1 MNSSETPGEPLNILM
16 LVDSLG
22 IGGTETHVL
31 AIAQILVKRKH
42 NVIIGTRGGP
52 MAARFQQAGLEI
64 ATMPFQTDNPL
75 YTNYTA
81 LLNQTRD
88 LVKERNIHVIHAHQ
102 IAGLKVAA
110 QISQEL
116 LVPLIFTVHGMF
128 YPRRRLQGL
137 IDSCAHVIAVSPP
150 AARWAKNHL
159 GVSTK
164 QLSVIPNGIDINH
177 FRPGAAPNF
186 KQELGM
192 EPEAPLV
199 TLCSR
204 IAWGKTRVIEDAVYA
219 VEDLHDQEGVHLA
232 LVGSGPDSPF
242 VHALANMVNQRHD
255 HDIIHLTG
263 ALLDPVEAYRGAD
276 IVIGTARVA
285 LEAMST
291 GRPVIAAGNAGYFGP
306 VTAQNFAH
314 GWQVYFGD
322 HDFISLQSKTRLQ
335 KDIRDVLHKRPSTD
349 QEVLRRL
356 VASHFRV
363 ETVASAIEELYYQ
376 VQQGEARAKVIEI
389 REPAAPPQTAAA
401 ASWQPASDRIPSA
414 AAPKRQTDLERPLV
428 SVVIPTHN
436 RAQFLDD
443 CLASVFA
450 QTYRPL
456 EVIVIDDYSTDDTA
470 AVMDRW
476 QKTAQEAAD
485 LTLVYHRLSRNL
497 GFARAVTIG
506 YMLAQGELIANH
518 DSDDISHP
526 DRITQQVQF
535 LQLNE
540 DYSLVGTNYEVF
552 TDDYT
557 QRRKSYLVRYDNN
570 IVSCYRAGN
579 HCVCFGSLVMR
590 RQVVERLGGP
600 AAFMQG
606 AEDYEF
612 VARAIVQGFN
622 VQNLRTPLYFY
633 REHGQQRSKEYYGVR
648 TAISSH
654 VVEGG
659 EGA

>member
-1 MNSSETPGEPLNILM
+1 
-16 LVDSLG
+16 
-22 IGGTETHVL
+22 
-31 AIAQILVKRKH
+31 
-42 NVIIGTRGGP
+42 
-52 MAARFQQAGLEI
+52 
-64 ATMPFQTDNPL
+64 
-75 YTNYTA
+75 
-81 LLNQTRD
+81 
-88 LVKERNIHVIHAHQ
+88 
-102 IAGLKVAA
+102 
-110 QISQEL
+110 
-116 LVPLIFTVHGMF
+116 
-128 YPRRRLQGL
+128 
-137 IDSCAHVIAVSPP
+137 
-150 AARWAKNHL
+150 
-159 GVSTK
+159 
-164 QLSVIPNGIDINH
+164 
-177 FRPGAAPNF
+177 
-186 KQELGM
+186 
-192 EPEAPLV
+192 
-199 TLCSR
+199 
-204 IAWGKTRVIEDAVYA
+204 
-219 VEDLHDQEGVHLA
+219 
-232 LVGSGPDSPF
+232 
-242 VHALANMVNQRHD
+242 
-255 HDIIHLTG
+255 
-263 ALLDPVEAYRGAD
+263 
-276 IVIGTARVA
+276 
-285 LEAMST
+285 MST

-322 HDFISLQSKTRLQ
+322 HDLSAYRANQAAEGYKGRTAQAAQHRS
-335 KDIRDVLHKRPSTD
+335 
-349 QEVLRRL
+349 
-356 VASHFRV
+356 RV
-363 ETVASAIEELYYQ
+363 PLPAGSVPLPGGNGLSAIEEFVLSGCR
-376 VQQGEARAKVIEI
+376 VKPGQGDEI
-389 REPAAPPQTAAA
+389 VSQPRRHRPAA
-401 ASWQPASDRIPSA
+401 ASRQPASDRIPSA

-506 YMLAQGELIANH
+506 YMLAQGEFIANH

-622 VQNLRTPLYFY
+622 GRISARPLLLL
-633 REHGQQRSKEYYGVR
+633 
-648 TAISSH
+648 
-654 VVEGG
+654 
-659 EGA
+659 